1 MGIGCK
7 PRQQQWKWTEAE
19 ELESYSQ
26 SRLDRRIKGN
36 KEVRIKD
43 GFYISAL
50 GNWMD
55 EMPFTK
61 RGNPGNRFK
70 NVIEP

>member
-1 MGIGCK
+1 MGVRCK

-19 ELESYSQ
+19 ALESYSQ
-26 SRLDRRIKGN
+26 SRHDRRIKGN
-36 KEVRIKD
+36 KEVRIKA

-55 EMPFTK
+55 ELPFTK